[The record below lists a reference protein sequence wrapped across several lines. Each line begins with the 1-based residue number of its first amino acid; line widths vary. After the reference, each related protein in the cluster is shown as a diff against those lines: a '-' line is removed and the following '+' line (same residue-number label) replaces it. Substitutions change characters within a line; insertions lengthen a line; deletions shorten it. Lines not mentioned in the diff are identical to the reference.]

1 MLALPPLASDHSM
14 NAEVRILLLSTS
26 LVAALAMPLPA
37 APASGTK
44 KSSRTSST
52 QGTRSSSKKSG
63 SAATGA
69 SRAGSAP
76 RRTAAP
82 QPSAQPAPQPTPVP
96 APVPQVAEESGT
108 RKFLNKM
115 NPFKRG
121 GEAAPAAAPATPA
134 AVPAGRAG
142 PPDAPVEVAKEG
154 SGTGRKLLNKL
165 TPWRREAE
173 VPQAPP
179 VASAP
184 RAARPGAVPPVPA
197 AQPPAVPEVAEGKAG
212 KLLDRINPMKLLK
225 GREEKIP
232 EPAGQL
238 AERAAGAPTVP
249 GEVETAKKEPFF
261 GQRFSGLGGDREPG
275 PATAEPGGEAPRR
288 GGFWSNPLAA
298 LKRLRSDDLPP
309 EVEPEKIPRPKDW
322 TERKVIVE
330 HGTPMYEFGPSQSQ
344 GPDMKLVRGTVVKE
358 KKRERG
364 WVLVE
369 VAGGR
374 RGYIAATSMRDALKT
389 DFLEPPKSTAPKT
402 MMAASGANPKS
413 WAPGAPPP
421 DLPDEAPMMDLDGAL
436 DLLPALQGS
445 KDGKPATVTKPS
457 AAPPVPVDLPPA
469 PDPDPLPAES
479 PEEKAASEKPAEK
492 PSETPTVPL
501 PPSTDPDAPANPDA
515 PVVPLPPELPELP
528 AAPEVPAEPAAEAP
542 AGSP

>member
-1 MLALPPLASDHSM
+1 M
-14 NAEVRILLLSTS
+14 
-26 LVAALAMPLPA
+26 
-37 APASGTK
+37 
-44 KSSRTSST
+44 
-52 QGTRSSSKKSG
+52 
-63 SAATGA
+63 
-69 SRAGSAP
+69 
-76 RRTAAP
+76 
-82 QPSAQPAPQPTPVP
+82 
-96 APVPQVAEESGT
+96 
-108 RKFLNKM
+108 
-115 NPFKRG
+115 
-121 GEAAPAAAPATPA
+121 
-134 AVPAGRAG
+134 
-142 PPDAPVEVAKEG
+142 
-154 SGTGRKLLNKL
+154 
-165 TPWRREAE
+165 
-173 VPQAPP
+173 
-179 VASAP
+179 
-184 RAARPGAVPPVPA
+184 
-197 AQPPAVPEVAEGKAG
+197 AEGKAG

-225 GREEKIP
+225 GGEETVP

-238 AERAAGAPTVP
+238 AGRAASAAPVP
-249 GEVETAKKEPFF
+249 GVAEPARKEPYF
-261 GQRFSGLGGDREPG
+261 GNLFSGLAGKREPG
-275 PATAEPGGEAPRR
+275 PATAEPGDEAPRR

-309 EVEPEKIPRPKDW
+309 DVEPEKIPRPKDW

-330 HGTPMYEFGPSQSQ
+330 HGTPLYEFGPSQSQ

-389 DFLEPPKSTAPKT
+389 DFLEPPKATAPKT
-402 MMAASGANPKS
+402 MMAASGTNPKS

-469 PDPDPLPAES
+469 PDPLPAES
-479 PEEKAASEKPAEK
+479 PEEKAASEKAAEK
-492 PSETPTVPL
+492 PSETPAVPL

-515 PVVPLPPELPELP
+515 PIVPLPPELPELP
-528 AAPEVPAEPAAEAP
+528 AAPEAPAEPAAEPTEPATEAP